1 MKACTWQKCHATGDL
16 PEPHLAHALAVVN
29 SKAYALV
36 NDPEGTRRLEV
47 YELDLETWVWRR
59 VPPLGTQPSCRRAA
73 SAVVAQVSLIATG
86 IHGILENPTF
96 CLTVTAVNSGLSRD
110 VEAFG
115 GQQCIA
121 VAFLWLPAG
130 SR

>member
-1 MKACTWQKCHATGDL
+1 MYENIGPHDALWTFDMKACTWQKRHATGDL

-86 IHGILENPTF
+86 I
-96 CLTVTAVNSGLSRD
+96 
-110 VEAFG
+110 
-115 GQQCIA
+115 
-121 VAFLWLPAG
+121 
-130 SR
+130 

>member
-1 MKACTWQKCHATGDL
+1 MQRQTAAGQTALYENIGSHDALCTFDMKGCTWRKCHATGDL
-16 PEPHLAHALAVVN
+16 PEPHLANALAVVN

-73 SAVVAQVSLIATG
+73 SAVVTQVSLIATS
-86 IHGILENPTF
+86 IQSIMQQPSTF
-96 CLTVTAVNSGLSRD
+96 C
-110 VEAFG
+110 
-115 GQQCIA
+115 
-121 VAFLWLPAG
+121 
-130 SR
+130 